1 MNIKP
6 DLLEFLTNAG
16 HEKLIDI
23 QLESIDCFETHN
35 NVILY
40 SKTGSG
46 KTLAYLLSLLS
57 KKKSN
62 VDGIQAIILAPARE
76 LCIQIEEVFKSL
88 KSGEKVTLC
97 YGGHSIKTEKNSLMT
112 VPSVIIGTPGRISD
126 HIDRGNINL
135 EFCSFL
141 VIDEFDKCLEFG
153 FDDEMSFIC
162 DQIKGNHNKMLV
174 SATKIGEI
182 PDYLGTDKYHVID
195 KIKTDSQIKIKEY
208 VVDYDG
214 DVIDTL
220 GQLIASLN
228 NERTIVFCNYRE
240 VTEDVSERLKKYDI
254 TSTYYHGGLMQQ
266 ERERALM
273 KFRNGSSTVLI
284 CTDLG
289 SRGLDIPDVNHI
301 IHYQYPGSREAFIH
315 RTGRTA
321 RMTANGN
328 SYLLKGPSV
337 QIPDYLDLP
346 DSKLIL
352 KQQSKTATIP
362 EWTTLYFSAGKK
374 DKVNKIDIVGFLM
387 KKGNLAKDEIGLIT
401 VKDHA
406 CYAAVKRG
414 KVKAVLNRVQN
425 EKVKGRRL
433 KIELSK

>member
-6 DLLEFLTNAG
+6 YLLEFLANAG

-23 QLESIDCFETHN
+23 QLESINAFETHK

-46 KTLAYLLSLLS
+46 KTLAFLLSLLS
-57 KKKSN
+57 KNESN
-62 VDGIQAIILAPARE
+62 VDGVQAIVLAPARE
-76 LCIQIEEVFKSL
+76 LCIQMEEAFKSL
-88 KSGEKVTLC
+88 RSGEKVTIC
-97 YGGHSIKTEKNSLMT
+97 YGGHSIKTEENSLMNT
-112 VPSVIIGTPGRISD
+112 PSVIIGTPGRISD
-126 HIDRGNINL
+126 HIERGNINL
-135 EFCSFL
+135 ESCSFL

-162 DQIKGNHNKMLV
+162 NQIKGKHSRMLV
-174 SATKIGEI
+174 SATKIEKI
-182 PDYLGTDKYHVID
+182 PGFLGAENYHIID
-195 KIKTDSQIKIKEY
+195 KLRSDNQIKIKEY
-208 VVDYDG
+208 VVNYDG

-220 GQLIASLN
+220 AQLIASLN

-240 VTEDVSERLKKYDI
+240 VTEDVSERLKSFNI

-273 KFRNGSSTVLI
+273 KFRNGSSTVLV

-301 IHYQYPGSREAFIH
+301 IHYQYPASREAFIH

-337 QIPDYLDLP
+337 QIPEYMELP
-346 DSKLIL
+346 DSKLEL
-352 KQQSKTATIP
+352 KNQSRTAIIP
-362 EWTTLYFSAGKK
+362 DWTTLYFSAGKK

-387 KKGNLAKDEIGLIT
+387 KKGNLAKNEIGLIT
-401 VKDHA
+401 VNDHA
-406 CYAAVKRG
+406 CYAAVKRE
-414 KVKAVLNRVQN
+414 KAKTVLNRVRN

-433 KIELSK
+433 KIEFSK